1 MRSDLPTG
9 TVTLLFSDVEG
20 STRLLDELGADA
32 YGMLLAEHH
41 RACRAAWARYD
52 GVEIDTA
59 GDAFFVA
66 FARPSDALAAA
77 AAAQEALGSLGLRV
91 RMGVHT
97 GEVAVGETGYVGIE
111 VHRAA
116 RLAAVGHGGQV
127 LVSAATAALVDRP
140 MSDLG
145 EHRLKDL
152 RAAERVFQLGEGEF
166 PRLNSLYRS
175 NLPTP
180 ATPFL
185 GREQEL
191 AAVTTMLA
199 EPAVRLMSLTGPG
212 GTGKTR
218 LALQAAAAASD
229 SFPDGVFWVPL
240 APLRDPDLVLS
251 ETAAGVGV
259 REGEGGWALDE
270 LTKGLAGKRLL
281 VLYDNVE
288 HLLPE
293 AAGHVGGLVAACP
306 TVTVVVTTRER
317 LALPGERVF
326 AVPPMSESDGEALFR
341 RRAAEAGAELEES
354 AEVRTLCAHLD
365 NLPLALE
372 LAAARMLV
380 FSPAQLLNRLAH
392 RLDLL
397 RGGRG
402 TDSRQETLRATIA
415 WSHDLLELDEQQ
427 LLRRLSVFAGGCSF
441 DSAEHVARAEPD
453 TLQSL
458 LDKSLLRRRDGPGG
472 PRFWMLE
479 TIREFAAE
487 QLAAADETADLQRR
501 HLDHYA
507 AIAKACY
514 DETWGGKDD
523 IERLVAERDN
533 IALALDVALETN
545 PERALELAAPITP
558 DWIKRGEYR
567 EGRQKLAEVLAK
579 APDTPT
585 LSRVSALLASCILAD
600 QQMDMEAVRAL
611 ARNALDM
618 SRTLGYRLGEGHALA
633 RLGVVAWRQGRLDD
647 AKRLLEDAV
656 DVLDTPGGE
665 PSQELAL
672 AGIASVLADL
682 GDLREALAIQ
692 REVVARVRRERSDAS
707 LAFHL
712 NNFGFLEGLAGQTEQ
727 ARRSIEE
734 SVALARQV
742 GRKRSLSASLHSLGF
757 VLQVPAP
764 TDALAAF
771 SESLELAR
779 EIDSPAQI
787 ASCLEGAAAIFAHC
801 GDPAHAASLLGA
813 ASIVHTRTG
822 DARSAAEKAEGVAT
836 MSRCRQALSVE
847 AFANAWEKGAA
858 FDADDAAGW
867 ALEVWS
873 NRSCLNR
880 SVTEANVGNAG
891 VPELASSCRGKIVDS
906 IALARNDASPPP
918 QKKETP

>member
-1 MRSDLPTG
+1 VRFELPTG
-9 TVTLLFSDVEG
+9 TVTFLFTDVEG
-20 STRLLDELGADA
+20 STRLLDEMGADA
-32 YGMLLAEHH
+32 YGTLLAEHH
-41 RACRAAWARYD
+41 RVCRAAWATHD

-77 AAAQEALGSLGLRV
+77 AAAQEALAALGLPV

-97 GEVAVGETGYVGIE
+97 GEVALGETGYVGIE

-116 RLAAVGHGGQV
+116 RIAAAGHGGQL
-127 LVSAATAALVDRP
+127 LVSAATAALVDGP

-145 EHRLKDL
+145 EHRFKDL
-152 RAAERVFQLGEGEF
+152 RAAERVYQLGDGKF
-166 PRLNSLYRS
+166 PPLKSLYRS

-191 AAVTTMLA
+191 TAVTTMLA
-199 EPAVRLMSLTGPG
+199 EPGARLVSLTGPG

-218 LALQAAAAASD
+218 LALQAVAEASD

-251 ETAAGVGV
+251 ETAAAIGV
-259 REGEGGWALDE
+259 RGVEGEGGWALDE
-270 LTKGLAGKRLL
+270 LTKGLVGKRPL

-288 HLLPE
+288 HLLPD
-293 AAGHVGGLVAACP
+293 AAVHVGALVAACP
-306 TVTVVVTTRER
+306 TVTVVVTSRER

-326 AVPPMSESDGEALFR
+326 AVPPMTESDSEALFR
-341 RRAAEAGAELEES
+341 RRAAEAGAELENS
-354 AEVRTLCAHLD
+354 AELRTLCAQLD

-380 FSPAQLLNRLAH
+380 FSPAQLLERLAH

-415 WSHDLLELDEQQ
+415 WSHDLLDRDEQE

-441 DSAEHVARAEPD
+441 ECAEHVAGAEPD

-458 LDKSLLRRRDGPGG
+458 IDKSLVRRRDESGA

-507 AIAKACY
+507 AIAQACY
-514 DETWGGKDD
+514 DETWGGRDE
-523 IERLVAERDN
+523 IERLDAERDN
-533 IALALDVALETN
+533 IALALDVALATN
-545 PERALELAAPITP
+545 PERALELAAHITP

-567 EGRQKLAEVLAK
+567 EGREKLAEVLAK
-579 APDTPT
+579 APETPS
-585 LSRVSALLASCILAD
+585 LSRISALLASCILAD
-600 QQMDMEAVRAL
+600 QLMDIEAVGAL
-611 ARNALDM
+611 ARDALEM

-633 RLGVVAWRQGRLDD
+633 RLGVVAWRRGHLDE
-647 AKRLLEDAV
+647 AKRLLDDAV
-656 DVLDTPGGE
+656 GVLDTPGGE

-682 GDLREALAIQ
+682 GDLPPALAIQ
-692 REVVARVRRERSDAS
+692 REVVARVRRERSEAS

-712 NNFGFLEGLAGQTEQ
+712 NNLGFLEGLAGQTEQ
-727 ARRSIEE
+727 ARRSLEE
-734 SVALARQV
+734 SVALARRV

-757 VLQVPAP
+757 VLRVSTP
-764 TDALAAF
+764 TEALAAF
-771 SESLELAR
+771 SESLALAR

-787 ASCLEGAAAIFAHC
+787 ASCLEGAAAIFIDF
-801 GDPAHAASLLGA
+801 GDATHAASLLGA
-813 ASIVHTRTG
+813 ASMVHAGIG
-822 DARSAAEKAEGVAT
+822 DARSAAEKAEGAAT
-836 MSRCRQALSVE
+836 MSRCRRALTPE
-847 AFANAWEKGAA
+847 AFANGWEQGAA
-858 FDADDAAGW
+858 LDADDAGVW
-867 ALEVWS
+867 ALEIWS
-873 NRSCLNR
+873 NIDFDR
-880 SVTEANVGNAG
+880 AG
-891 VPELASSCRGKIVDS
+891 AK
-906 IALARNDASPPP
+906 
-918 QKKETP
+918 